1 MKRLSVNPLSHV
13 APTIWDELL
22 TGGIPNSK
30 ASALQIIQQN
40 LITADQKTFYPLTVK
55 VLMSLGYNAIEG
67 NHGDTSNRVDAFIK
81 DASYSIPI
89 EIKSPTEV
97 LNINIKSVQ
106 QAVENKVI
114 LLSRQFYP
122 TTLETSSLAIGYLYP
137 EERSGV
143 YELIDDVKY
152 TYGFNIGIITLH
164 DLIVA
169 LWERDFEAT
178 VFNKSRI
185 TNLKGKYI

>member
-1 MKRLSVNPLSHV
+1 MKRLNINSLNQPASN
-13 APTIWDELL
+13 IWDQLL
-22 TGGIPNSK
+22 AEGKPDNK
-30 ASALQIIQQN
+30 ASAIQIIQRN
-40 LITADQKTFYPLTVK
+40 LITADQRTFYPLTVK
-55 VLMSLGYNAIEG
+55 ILTSLGYNAAIG
-67 NHGDTSNRVDAFIK
+67 NQGDTSNRVDAFIK

-97 LNINIKSVQ
+97 MNINIKSVQ

-122 TTLETSSLAIGYLYP
+122 TTLETTSLVIGYLYP
-137 EERSGV
+137 EDRSGV
-143 YELIDDVKY
+143 YELIDDVRY

-164 DLIVA
+164 DLIVS
-169 LWERDFEAT
+169 LWEKDFEAI
-178 VFNKSRI
+178 VFDKSRI